1 MLSTWNEKHQSFWFY
16 KWIGFFLTKKKKAKE
31 HLHDRVVIN
40 QNVTTMSRTGN
51 GLKENT
57 KCALSIQS
65 TFFFIFIFLKKRLYV
80 YLSHPFFY
88 DLGSQVITPTLHAE
102 LVSTLQAGKI
112 LYNTSMSTL
121 YGLKTGHGATHQKQ
135 LCIWSDS
142 TEDAWQLSDRYW
154 GRGKKMTSQYG

>member
-1 MLSTWNEKHQSFWFY
+1 MKNIRAFDFTNGLVFFWPRRRKQKNTYMTVLSSTKMSQLWAGQEMVWRKTQNVHYQYSQH
-16 KWIGFFLTKKKKAKE
+16 FFLF
-31 HLHDRVVIN
+31 L
-40 QNVTTMSRTGN
+40 
-51 GLKENT
+51 
-57 KCALSIQS
+57 
-65 TFFFIFIFLKKRLYV
+65 FFLKKRLYV